1 MSEHDEREPNPRE
14 TEERLVSVRRVD
26 DEATGLMLAEFLRDQ
41 GIEAT
46 IHTVRMPWMGGVE
59 QMHRGFWGH
68 VEVLER
74 DAARARSLLEDFAAA
89 RPEAPSPEDDDPGGD
104 VREKKK

>member
-1 MSEHDEREPNPRE
+1 MSELDDRESEPSE

-41 GIEAT
+41 GIEANV
-46 IHTVRMPWMGGVE
+46 HTVQMPWLGGVE
-59 QMHRGFWGH
+59 QMSRGFWGH
-68 VEVLER
+68 VEVLEK

-89 RPEAPSPEDDDPGGD
+89 RPEAPSSEDDESGSD